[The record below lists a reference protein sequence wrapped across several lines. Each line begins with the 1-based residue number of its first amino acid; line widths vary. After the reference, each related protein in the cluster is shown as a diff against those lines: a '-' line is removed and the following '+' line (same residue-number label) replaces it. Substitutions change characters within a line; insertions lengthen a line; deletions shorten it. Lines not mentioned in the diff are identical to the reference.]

1 MQFRARLFAAEIAVA
16 GRQPRFWG
24 IVARNLIP
32 PVGVF
37 ALGWPAFL
45 AVSYFVIETWLF
57 FALVLAAEISVDPAY
72 GGNADLSAEQT
83 AQEMVKRFLIYAP
96 FTALLLGLLTWPLLM
111 AVIHAERWEQ
121 SLVHAMASGLR
132 RTDVAVALALI
143 FGFLAVE
150 AFRLARRFNTRSD
163 AQRREDDLR
172 LVSIMLRVVCM
183 IFAAPLC
190 FFLVYLTPTGYAN
203 RIIVVLIALVSVW
216 LEGLPHHATKYLGV
230 VDKARRTLF
239 RKR

>member
-1 MQFRARLFAAEIAVA
+1 MQLRARLFAAEIAVA

-32 PVGVF
+32 VVGVF

-57 FALVLAAEISVDPAY
+57 FSLILAAEIAVDPAY
-72 GGNADLSAEQT
+72 GGSADLSAEQT
-83 AQEMVKRFLIYAP
+83 AQEMLKRFLIYAP

-111 AVIHAERWEQ
+111 AAIHAERWEK
-121 SLVHAMASGLR
+121 SLLEAMASGLR
-132 RTDVAVALALI
+132 TMDVAVALALI
-143 FGFLAVE
+143 FGTLAFE
-150 AFRLARRFNTRSD
+150 AFRLARRFHARSE

-172 LVSIMLRVVCM
+172 QLSMMLRVVCM
-183 IFAAPLC
+183 TGAGPLF
-190 FFLVYLTPTGYAN
+190 FFLIYLTPTGYAN
-203 RIIVVLIALVSVW
+203 RIIVVLISLVSVW
-216 LEGLPHHATKYLGV
+216 LEGMPHHATRYLGV
-230 VDKARRTLF
+230 VAKARRTLF

>member
-1 MQFRARLFAAEIAVA
+1 MQLRTRLFAAEIAVA

-57 FALVLAAEISVDPAY
+57 FSLVLAAEISVDPDY
-72 GGNADLSAEQT
+72 GGSADLSAEQT

-96 FTALLLGLLTWPLLM
+96 FTAALLGLLTWPLLTTS
-111 AVIHAERWEQ
+111 IDAERWEQ
-121 SLVHAMASGLR
+121 GLVNAMATGLR
-132 RTDVAVALALI
+132 RADIAVALALI

-163 AQRREDDLR
+163 AQRRADDLR
-172 LVSIMLRVVCM
+172 LVSMMLRVVCM
-183 IFAAPLC
+183 VLAAPLC
-190 FFLVYLTPTGYAN
+190 FFLVHLTPTGYAN
-203 RIIVVLIALVSVW
+203 RIIVVLIALVSMW

-230 VDKARRTLF
+230 VAKARRTLF

>member
-1 MQFRARLFAAEIAVA
+1 MQLRARLFAAELAVA

-32 PVGVF
+32 VLGVF

-72 GGNADLSAEQT
+72 GGSADLSAEQT
-83 AQEMVKRFLIYAP
+83 AQEMVKRFLVYAP
-96 FTALLLGLLTWPLLM
+96 FTALLLGLLTCPLLIV
-111 AVIHAERWEQ
+111 AVHAEHWEQ
-121 SLVHAMASGLR
+121 SVANAMAAGLR
-132 RTDVAVALALI
+132 RADVAIVLAVI

-150 AFRLARRFNTRSD
+150 AFRLARRFHTRSE

-172 LVSIMLRVVCM
+172 LVSMMLRVVCM

-190 FFLVYLTPTGYAN
+190 FFLIYLTPTGYAN
-203 RIIVVLIALVSVW
+203 RIIVILISVVSVW
-216 LEGLPHHATKYLGV
+216 LEGMPHHATKYLGV